1 MEYFFLS
8 LFALL
13 VFFWLLKKE
22 SQRVEKQNLEQ
33 IKFLYDKNTDII
45 KILQVQDELNKFYDT
60 ASKELKILNDE
71 VKGLQ
76 NLNKIL
82 SSELSN
88 LKETFDIMPMPDGK
102 PNENK
107 FVWTWD
113 KFLNTTKPEQPKKRG
128 EHLKVIK
135 LKKGKGKKNDGNN
148 NKDNN

>member
-1 MEYFFLS
+1 MEYFFLI
-8 LFALL
+8 LFALM

-33 IKFLYDKNTDII
+33 IKFLYEKNNDVI

-60 ASKELKILNDE
+60 ANKELKILNDE

-102 PNENK
+102 PHENK